1 MKGLPCPCPAL
12 PHFWQLGSHFM
23 AEGSGTQAPG
33 KGPLLSVQ
41 LLRAQ
46 YEGLRRQ
53 QKAQAHVVVL
63 PKGRAG
69 WVLGRERRGGGPGCG
84 WNGWL
89 SCGQCQGSADPPG
102 GEELGGR
109 PSRGRARAGR
119 LVQGS
124 PAGLRPPANCARG
137 PQADSWQA
145 ARSSWP
151 LLLDSNLAELVCL
164 VSWAWPLCKARWG
177 GGSCASWLGL
187 TKELS
192 GKQRNYPWRV
202 KTTAPAQAPARGNT
216 GSGTPEA
223 PRMPS
228 HLKEQPGR
236 FDDTQKPFPS
246 TREEASSTWQ
256 FRFIPGR
263 RLEPRAQQAIVASQ
277 PFILL

>member
-1 MKGLPCPCPAL
+1 
-12 PHFWQLGSHFM
+12 M
-23 AEGSGTQAPG
+23 AEGSRTQAPG

-109 PSRGRARAGR
+109 PARGRARAGR

-137 PQADSWQA
+137 PQAGSWQA

-202 KTTAPAQAPARGNT
+202 KQQPQHRHQPEETQAQGPQRHPGCPHTSKNSQGGSMTPRSPSLPPGKKPLPLGNSDLFQEE
-216 GSGTPEA
+216 GRSPGLSKQL
-223 PRMPS
+223 S
-228 HLKEQPGR
+228 HLN
-236 FDDTQKPFPS
+236 PS
-246 TREEASSTWQ
+246 SSSNPERQ
-256 FRFIPGR
+256 ER
-263 RLEPRAQQAIVASQ
+263 
-277 PFILL
+277 